1 MNERRQAAAHVFV
14 ADLAQ
19 PVLSEEDMYHL
30 SKVLR
35 LRGGEVVSTSDG
47 RGSWRMCQYRQ
58 STILD
63 IEASEIREA
72 PQQLRELTVAFA
84 VTKGDK
90 PDLVVQK
97 LTELGIEHI
106 VPLITERCIVRW
118 DEDKGSKNQIRW
130 QKIARE
136 AAMQSRSVTI
146 PQVHKVFLSLE
157 AFVASQGA
165 DVAFAEPGGQS
176 IDSAISVIVIGPEG
190 GFTHQEL
197 ALSQQR
203 VSLPGGI
210 LRSETAA
217 VAAAVLMSQQRVQH
231 G

>member
-14 ADLAQ
+14 ADLTQ

-35 LRGGEVVSTSDG
+35 LRGGEVVSASDG

-63 IEASEIREA
+63 IEASEIHEA
-72 PQQLRELTVAFA
+72 PQQSRDLTVAFA

-118 DEDKGSKNQIRW
+118 DEDK
-130 QKIARE
+130 
-136 AAMQSRSVTI
+136 
-146 PQVHKVFLSLE
+146 LS
-157 AFVASQGA
+157 
-165 DVAFAEPGGQS
+165 
-176 IDSAISVIVIGPEG
+176 
-190 GFTHQEL
+190 
-197 ALSQQR
+197 
-203 VSLPGGI
+203 
-210 LRSETAA
+210 
-217 VAAAVLMSQQRVQH
+217 
-231 G
+231 